1 VNLPWLDEIQAS
13 LSQSL
18 GEERLGHAPMI
29 QGPAGLGKRE
39 LARWLAARILCLSP
53 TNGQPCGE
61 CRSCQLL
68 NSRSHPD
75 FFLAEIPEDKTQLT
89 VDVVRNFSR
98 GLQLTPS
105 IGPHRVGL
113 IEEADQMNKNAA
125 NALLKT
131 LEEPS
136 PRSWLILVSDDPDSL
151 PATVLSR
158 CQKNVVRPPDTG
170 FTRQWLA
177 GQAPDAR
184 SDDIDLALDMAGS
197 APLKALSLLTGDG
210 LAFGRE
216 VREVL
221 LTTAGGQIPDG
232 DVTETWATRAD
243 EAWHWLAYW
252 CRCFMSKVLV
262 DGHDDLGVAP
272 GDLARL
278 GQQALEG
285 SALANS
291 SIRADLLL
299 GKWLLEWSFTAAKQR

>member
-1 VNLPWLDEIQAS
+1 MKLPWLEELQRSLNLRLDE
-13 LSQSL
+13 
-18 GEERLGHAPMI
+18 GRLGHAPMI

-39 LARWLAARILCLSP
+39 LARWLAARVLCLSP
-53 TNGQPCGE
+53 NHGQPCGE

-68 NSRSHPD
+68 RSRSHPD

-89 VDVVRNFSR
+89 VDVVRDFSR
-98 GLQLTPS
+98 SLQLTPS

-113 IEEADQMNKNAA
+113 IEEADRMNNNAA

-151 PATVLSR
+151 PATILSR
-158 CQKNVVRPPDTG
+158 CQKNAVRPPEMG

-177 GQAPDAR
+177 GQAPDAKPE
-184 SDDIDLALDMAGS
+184 DIDLALDMAGS
-197 APLKALSLLTGDG
+197 APLKALSLLSGDG
-210 LAFGRE
+210 LTFGRE

-221 LTTAGGQIPDG
+221 LKTAAGEMPDD
-232 DVTETWATRAD
+232 DVTGAWTTRAR

-252 CRCFMSKVLV
+252 CRCFMRARLV
-262 DGHDDLGVAP
+262 DGHDVPGIAP
-272 GDLARL
+272 DDLARL

-285 SALANS
+285 GALANT

-299 GKWLLEWSFTAAKQR
+299 GKWLLEWSSTAVKRR